1 MGEVSTK
8 IVLLCEDK
16 QTDVFVRRLLGQR
29 NFSRRDIKTRE
40 LAAGRGSGEHWV
52 RKQFPRE
59 LKAIRGRREAFL
71 VVVIDA
77 DTGTTAARRCQL
89 SEECRKCGIAG
100 PGTDDRVVVVV
111 PRRNI
116 ETWFRY
122 LGGDEVDET
131 TRYPKLRR
139 ERECR
144 PHADRLYEM
153 CHEAQKLVKPAPP
166 SIREACREYQKM
178 TR

>member
-8 IVLLCEDK
+8 IVLLCEDR
-16 QTDVFVRRLLGQR
+16 QTDVFVRRFLRHR
-29 NFSRRDIKTRE
+29 NFRGRDSQTCK
-40 LAAGRGSGEHWV
+40 LAAGRGSGEHLV
-52 RKQFPRE
+52 RKQFPGE
-59 LKAIRGRREAFL
+59 LKAIRGRQEALL

-77 DTGTTAARRCQL
+77 DTGTTAARRRQL

-116 ETWFRY
+116 ETWFKY
-122 LGGDEVDET
+122 LAGDEVDET
-131 TRYPKLRR
+131 TRYPKLQR

-144 PHADRLYEM
+144 PRADRLYEM
-153 CHEAQKLVKPAPP
+153 CHEAQKLVEPAPP
-166 SIREACREYQKM
+166 SIQEACREYQKM